1 MKRAALTLDL
11 VDAQD
16 LPEPL
21 RALAT
26 RVAAAVAD
34 TSGLRGTAALRICS
48 DAEMQQL
55 NRQFRHVDKATDV
68 LALPPDAAG
77 PGPDSESIGDVA
89 ISFERVLSQGRA
101 HGHGPER
108 EFAYLVTHA
117 LLHLAGFTH
126 DNAPDYRR
134 MRDMEEEILASI
146 GLTRDQTAA
155 A

>member
-1 MKRAALTLDL
+1 MTRATLTLEL
-11 VDAQD
+11 VDEQD

-26 RVAAAVAD
+26 RVARSVAD
-34 TSGLRGTAALRICS
+34 ATGLRGVAALRICS
-48 DAEMQQL
+48 DAEMRQL
-55 NRQFRHVDKATDV
+55 NRQFRHVHQPTDV
-68 LALPPDAAG
+68 LAFPPDAVG
-77 PGPDSESIGDVA
+77 PGSDSESVGDVA
-89 ISFERVLSQGRA
+89 LSYARVVSQGRA

-117 LLHLAGFTH
+117 LLHLAGFKH
-126 DNAPDYRR
+126 DDAPGYRR
-134 MRDMEEEILASI
+134 MRDVEEEILASI